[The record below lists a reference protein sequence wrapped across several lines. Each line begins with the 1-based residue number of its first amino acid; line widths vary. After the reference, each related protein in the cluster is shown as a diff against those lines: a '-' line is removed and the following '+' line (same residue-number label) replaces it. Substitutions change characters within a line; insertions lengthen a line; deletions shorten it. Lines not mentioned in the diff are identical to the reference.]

1 VLGNGD
7 AHLKNFSLIKEE
19 NIGYHLSPAY
29 DIVNSRLVLPD
40 EREEM
45 CLSLQGKKNRFL
57 RKDFIKL
64 AEHFGLNKKQFA
76 NSLARLN
83 DIKPVFE
90 NMIEGSFLNERLMNR
105 FLGIYR
111 KRMERFFG

>member
-1 VLGNGD
+1 MPVNNHPEDTPPNLLNTTFD
-7 AHLKNFSLIKEE
+7 YIS
-19 NIGYHLSPAY
+19 SPAY

-45 CLSLQGKKNRFL
+45 CLSLQGKKNRFS
-57 RKDFIKL
+57 RKDFTKL

-76 NSLARLN
+76 YSLAHLN

-90 NMIEGSFLNERLMNR
+90 NMIEKSFLEERLKNR

-111 KRMERFFG
+111 KRMERIFG